1 MLDAL
6 TLDQLRVLVM
16 VAEVGSFSGAG
27 RRLRRVQSAIS
38 KSVRTLEA
46 TLSIEVFDRT
56 GKYPMLTPAGSALVD
71 DARKLLRDADAL
83 KARARGMA
91 EGLEP
96 ELALAV
102 DPLFPNDILMRALR
116 ELDTEFPTLPIRLIT
131 AGLGVPERHLRDG
144 LVALAVY
151 SLETTGAED
160 LDATFLV
167 TIDMVP
173 VVAPDHPL
181 ARLPDPIGREDL
193 ARHVQLVLSDIGST
207 GWQRGVV
214 SQKIWR
220 FADLHVRLE
229 FLLAGFGWCN
239 MPRHLVAPALTDG
252 RLVPLEIREQTGFRL
267 PLQAVRLSGKVPGPG
282 ASALIRNLQTLLKQ
296 RENV

>member
-16 VAEVGSFSGAG
+16 VAEVGSFSGAA

-38 KSVRTLEA
+38 KSVRTLED
-46 TLSIEVFDRT
+46 TLSIQVFDRT
-56 GKYPMLTPAGSALVD
+56 GKYPVLTAAGSALVE

-102 DPLFPNDILMRALR
+102 DPLFPNDILMRALW
-116 ELDTEFPTLPIRLIT
+116 ELETEFPTLPIRLIT

-173 VVAPDHPL
+173 VVAPSHPL
-181 ARLPDPIGREDL
+181 ARLPGPIGREDL
-193 ARHVQLVLSDIGST
+193 TRHVQLVLSDVGSA
-207 GWQRGVV
+207 GWQRGLV

-239 MPRHLVAPALTDG
+239 MPRHLVAPALADG

-267 PLQAVRLSGKVPGPG
+267 TLQAVRLSG
-282 ASALIRNLQTLLKQ
+282 
-296 RENV
+296 

>member
-16 VAEVGSFSGAG
+16 VAEVGSFSGAA

-38 KSVRTLEA
+38 KSVRTLED
-46 TLSIEVFDRT
+46 TLSIQVFDRT
-56 GKYPMLTPAGSALVD
+56 GKYPVLTAAGSALVD

-102 DPLFPNDILMRALR
+102 DPLFPNDILMRALW
-116 ELDTEFPTLPIRLIT
+116 ELETEFPTLPIRLIT

-173 VVAPDHPL
+173 VVAPSHPL
-181 ARLPDPIGREDL
+181 ARLPGPIGREDL
-193 ARHVQLVLSDIGST
+193 TRHVQLVLSDVGSA
-207 GWQRGVV
+207 GWQRGLV

-239 MPRHLVAPALTDG
+239 MPRHLVATALADG
-252 RLVPLEIREQTGFRL
+252 RLAPLEIREQTGFRL
-267 PLQAVRLSGKVPGPG
+267 TLQAVRLSGQVPGPG

-296 RENV
+296 REDV

>member
-1 MLDAL
+1 
-6 TLDQLRVLVM
+6 
-16 VAEVGSFSGAG
+16 
-27 RRLRRVQSAIS
+27 
-38 KSVRTLEA
+38 
-46 TLSIEVFDRT
+46 
-56 GKYPMLTPAGSALVD
+56 MLTPAGSALVD

-102 DPLFPNDILMRALR
+102 DPLFPNDILMRALW
-116 ELDTEFPTLPIRLIT
+116 ELETEFPTLPIRLIT

-173 VVAPDHPL
+173 VVAPSHPL
-181 ARLPDPIGREDL
+181 ARLPGPIGREDL
-193 ARHVQLVLSDIGST
+193 TRHVQLVLSDIGSS
-207 GWQRGVV
+207 GWQRGLV

-239 MPRHLVAPALTDG
+239 MPRHLVAPALADG

-296 RENV
+296 REDV